1 MEWHW
6 DGVNCST
13 SKLLDTI
20 VEEATRDAQA
30 CETLLKILSV
40 EKEQLCELVIQ
51 QATMKADLETKHFC
65 WSNNCSSRDSYIPL
79 LQTIAATSAHHHR
92 LEEEKWQTSA
102 TEPLS
107 ATSSSQ
113 MGGCWKFACF
123 LLPRTLGTKV
133 ETKKYPAVGSFLLC

>member
-1 MEWHW
+1 MGTIRRRHNCCNILQSHQKCQFPKSACAHHEITYIHVGVEMEWHW

-40 EKEQLCELVIQ
+40 GKERLCELVIQ
-51 QATMKADLETKHFC
+51 QATMKTDLETKHFC

-79 LQTIAATSAHHHR
+79 LQTIGATSAHHHT
-92 LEEEKWQTSA
+92 LEEEKW
-102 TEPLS
+102 
-107 ATSSSQ
+107 
-113 MGGCWKFACF
+113 
-123 LLPRTLGTKV
+123 
-133 ETKKYPAVGSFLLC
+133 